1 MICFACGIDLDSFGP
16 AFEDEGGMG
25 MVNNLL
31 ESLKKGESSRVM
43 GKIDI
48 GLAKSRRR
56 GKENFP
62 PNAEAQS
69 SSMQDGYQSYRGKFG
84 HPRESSG
91 DTFHTRASSGAS
103 AISTPHIV
111 SPLSLRYSSNNGGP
125 SSFRTPLVTPVQS
138 RKSNRHLEDDKIP
151 GPDLSPMRTL
161 NWSDE
166 PILHYSPEHKSAT
179 DIR

>member
-16 AFEDEGGMG
+16 AFEDEGGIG
-25 MVNNLL
+25 MVENLL
-31 ESLKKGESSRVM
+31 ESLKKGESSRVS

-62 PNAEAQS
+62 PAGETQRS
-69 SSMQDGYQSYRGKFG
+69 GTQDDYQSYRGKFG
-84 HPRESSG
+84 HPRDSSG
-91 DTFHTRASSGAS
+91 VTFHTRASSGAS

-111 SPLSLRYSSNNGGP
+111 SPLSLRYSSTNGGP
-125 SSFRTPLVTPVQS
+125 SSFKTPLATPNPA
-138 RKSNRHLEDDKIP
+138 RKFNRHAEDVKIP
-151 GPDLSPMRTL
+151 GPDLSPMRSL

-166 PILHYSPEHKSAT
+166 PILHYSPEHRSAT
-179 DIR
+179 GIR